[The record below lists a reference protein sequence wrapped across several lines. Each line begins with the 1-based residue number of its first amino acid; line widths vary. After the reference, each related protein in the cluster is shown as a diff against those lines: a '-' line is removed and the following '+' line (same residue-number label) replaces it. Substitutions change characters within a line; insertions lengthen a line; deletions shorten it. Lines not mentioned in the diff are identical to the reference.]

1 MSNID
6 ISNIVVTISVTKYID
21 PTTISGERFNIVDIS
36 DNIDEEY
43 PSGNPEF
50 IALANLRE
58 YKNREGNLGYQIY
71 DGQFYRT
78 REGRESG
85 NNIDFTQIAID
96 DTIMNYEVCKTRRK
110 AEVLQHNINH
120 KLSKKQIFK
129 NNVTSKQSNRLSL
142 YQLNLLNKKTDI
154 SNCVYSI
161 ARSSCS
167 SITYN
172 PNIPIKKTS
181 NINGGGL

>member
-36 DNIDEEY
+36 DNINEEY

-50 IALANLRE
+50 IALSNLRE
-58 YKNREGNLGYQIY
+58 YKNREGNLGYEIIN
-71 DGQFYRT
+71 GQFYRT
-78 REGRESG
+78 REGRETG
-85 NNIDFTQIAID
+85 NNIDFTQVAND
-96 DTIMNYEVCKTRRK
+96 GTIMNYEVRKTRRK
-110 AEVLQHNINH
+110 AEILQYNRND
-120 KLSKKQIFK
+120 KLNRKQIFK

-142 YQLNLLNKKTDI
+142 YQLKLLSKKTDI
-154 SNCVYSI
+154 SNCVYNNTKT
-161 ARSSCS
+161 SCS
-167 SITYN
+167 SIIYN
-172 PNIPIKKTS
+172 PNVSIQKTS